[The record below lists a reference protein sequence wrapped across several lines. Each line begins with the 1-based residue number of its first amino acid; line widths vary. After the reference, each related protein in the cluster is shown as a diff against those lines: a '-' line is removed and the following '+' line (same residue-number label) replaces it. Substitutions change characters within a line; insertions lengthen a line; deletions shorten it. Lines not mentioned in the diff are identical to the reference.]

1 MNYSRQKDLSWS
13 GKHKVLVLS
22 IVLYFFISP
31 FEIFSQSHTENPEN
45 YSAKSKEDS
54 LVFSAWEG
62 DLNRVKELVSQGIDI
77 NVKVGYGLT
86 TLHCAI
92 LRGNKPMYEWLVE
105 NGADPNIKMPERN
118 LIADM
123 IFKKD
128 AVSTEPGGALV
139 IIQDNTL
146 IHKSYYGMANLEYA
160 VPITPNTV
168 FKLASVSKQFV
179 AFAICMLAEQGK
191 ISLDD
196 DIRKYIP
203 EMHDFGYTITIR
215 QLLNHT
221 AGFRDTMGSLC
232 LAGWD
237 LNDVIKYE
245 HLLTLALIQKGLNF
259 EPGSEHLYSNT
270 GYVLLAEIV
279 NRVSGEPFPTWGK
292 TNILEP
298 LEMSSSIIREDYT
311 EMIPQ
316 RAYGYTMGRDGK
328 YHTNPDSWAMIGPSG
343 MYSTI
348 EDMAKW
354 TINFDQ
360 QQVGGQEVFNRMFQQ
375 GKLNNGKIISYAS
388 GLEITDYRG
397 TKTIGH
403 GGGGQGFTTFVLYL
417 PEYHFSMIVLYNT
430 DYNVYKTTNDIVDVY
445 LGDKLQS
452 LAAPKQGDNMNMEV
466 EVSADK
472 LDKYIGTYK
481 VFQGLY
487 ITISRDGN
495 QLMALETNKNIQ
507 PIKALSETEFHLDS
521 WNQSLIFNIDN
532 RGEVIDFSF
541 LGRTCPRVEKEP
553 LPTFNPITE
562 DLEGD
567 YYCEELDVRYT
578 IEIKEGKLIAMH
590 RWHGIANLTPA
601 WKDSYRCDWWFM
613 RSVEF
618 LRDERGLVNGLNV
631 TQWQSRNY
639 RFVKI

>member
-1 MNYSRQKDLSWS
+1 MQKD
-13 GKHKVLVLS
+13 VLS
-22 IVLYFFISP
+22 YFKCKAIVVSSFLVYFISST
-31 FEIFSQSHTENPEN
+31 EIFSQSNTENLEIF
-45 YSAKSKEDS
+45 SVKSKEDS
-54 LVFSAWEG
+54 LVFSAWDG
-62 DLNRVKELVSQGIDI
+62 NLIRVKNLVSDGVDI
-77 NVKVGYGLT
+77 NAKVGYGLT
-86 TLHCAI
+86 ALHCAK
-92 LRGNKPMYEWLVE
+92 LRGNTTLREWLIE
-105 NGADPNIKMPERN
+105 NGADSIIQMPDRN
-118 LIADM
+118 QIADM

-128 AVSTEPGGALV
+128 AITTDPGGALV
-139 IIQDNTL
+139 INKDSTL
-146 IHKSYYGMANLEYA
+146 IHKSYFGMANLEYS
-160 VPITPNTV
+160 VPITSKTV

-179 AFAICMLAEQGK
+179 AFAICILAQQGK

-196 DIRKYIP
+196 DIHKYIP

-237 LNDVIKYE
+237 FNDVITYE
-245 HLLTLALIQKGLNF
+245 HLITLAIIQKGLNF

-279 NRVSGEPFPTWGK
+279 NRISNEPFSTWGK

-298 LEMSSSIIREDYT
+298 LEMNSSLIRDDYT
-311 EMIPQ
+311 EIIPN
-316 RAYGYTMGRDGK
+316 RAYGYTKGRDGK
-328 YHTNPDSWAMIGPSG
+328 FHSNADSWAMIGPSG

-348 EDMAKW
+348 EDMSKW
-354 TINFDQ
+354 TINFDIQ
-360 QQVGGQEVFNRMFQQ
+360 KVGGEEVFNLMFQQ
-375 GKLNNGKIISYAS
+375 GKLNDGKTISYAS
-388 GLEITDYRG
+388 GLDIADYRG

-403 GGGGQGFTTFVLYL
+403 GGGGAGFTTFVTYL
-417 PEYHFSMIVLYNT
+417 PEYHFSIIVLYNINY
-430 DYNVYKTTNDIVDVY
+430 DVYKSINDIVDVY

-452 LAAPKQGDNMNMEV
+452 LAEPKKVDNKDLKV
-466 EVSADK
+466 QISSDQ

-481 VFQGLY
+481 VFQGFY

-507 PIKALSETEFHLDS
+507 PIMALSETEFHLDS
-521 WNQSLIFNIDN
+521 WNQSLTFNTDDK
-532 RGEVIDFSF
+532 GEATGFSF
-541 LGRTCPRVEKEP
+541 LGRTCPRVEKKS
-553 LPTFNPITE
+553 LPTFTPITE
-562 DLEGD
+562 DLEGN

-578 IEIKEGKLIAMH
+578 IEIKEGKLIVKH
-590 RWHGIANLTPA
+590 RRHGIANLTPA
-601 WKDSYRCDWWFM
+601 WIDSYRCDWWFM

-618 LRDERGLVNGLNV
+618 LRDEQRMVYGLNV

>member
-1 MNYSRQKDLSWS
+1 MQKNVISYFKCKAFVVSLF
-13 GKHKVLVLS
+13 LV
-22 IVLYFFISP
+22 YFFSP
-31 FEIFSQSHTENPEN
+31 IEIFSQSNTNNQET
-45 YSAKSKEDS
+45 YSVKSKEDS
-54 LVFSAWEG
+54 LVFSAWDG
-62 DLNRVKELVSQGIDI
+62 NLHRVKELLSDGIDI
-77 NVKVGYGLT
+77 NSKVGYGLT
-86 TLHCAI
+86 VLHCAK
-92 LRGNKPMYEWLVE
+92 LRGNKTLCEWLIE

-118 LIADM
+118 QIADM

-128 AVSTEPGGALV
+128 AVSTDPGGALV
-139 IIQDNTL
+139 INQDNTL
-146 IHKSYYGMANLEYA
+146 IHKSYYGMANLEYS
-160 VPITPNTV
+160 VPITSNTV

-179 AFAICMLAEQGK
+179 AFAICILAQQGK

-203 EMHDFGYTITIR
+203 EMHDFGYKITIR

-232 LAGWD
+232 LAGRD

-245 HLLTLALIQKGLNF
+245 HLLTLALNQKGLNF
-259 EPGSEHLYSNT
+259 KPGSEHLYSNT

-292 TNILEP
+292 TNIFEP
-298 LEMSSSIIREDYT
+298 LEMSSSLIRNDYT
-311 EMIPQ
+311 EMIPG
-316 RAYGYTMGRDGK
+316 RAYGYTKGRDGK

-343 MYSTI
+343 IYSTI

-360 QQVGGQEVFNRMFQQ
+360 QEVGGQEVFNLMFQQ
-375 GKLNNGKIISYAS
+375 GKLNDGKTISYAS
-388 GLEITDYRG
+388 GLYINEYRG

-403 GGGGQGFTTFVLYL
+403 DGGGAGFTTFVTYL

-430 DYNVYKTTNDIVDVY
+430 NYNVHKTINDIVDVY
-445 LGDKLQS
+445 LGDKLQY
-452 LAAPKQGDNMNMEV
+452 LAEPNQVDNIDLEV
-466 EVSADK
+466 QVSTDQ

-481 VFQGLY
+481 VFQGWY

-507 PIKALSETEFHLDS
+507 SLKPLAETEFHLDS
-521 WNQSLIFNIDN
+521 WNQSLIFNIDDN
-532 RGEVIDFSF
+532 GEVTDFSF
-541 LGRTCPRVEKEP
+541 LGRTCPRVEKESQ
-553 LPTFNPITE
+553 PTFTPITE
-562 DLEGD
+562 DFEGD

-578 IEIKEGKLIAMH
+578 IEIKEGKLIVKH

-618 LRDERGLVNGLNV
+618 LRDEQRMVNGLNV